1 MVPLPLDTH
10 PPPPPPPPRAVAQ
23 QQPFASLPLSITGRR
38 LCRGPVLYLAAGY
51 DPARH
56 PRAARGQRQE
66 VRYTHTYAHT
76 YTHSHA
82 RTHARTH
89 AKCVCVYIYT
99 YIYIYT
105 GCLAGLFKCLAPASD
120 TPPDKTYGPN
130 KPRPHVFAQ
139 VGLNSTPPSPKPL
152 GFAPGSSS
160 CTSAGKFPTDKNK
173 NNTGNGDKAPP
184 SPYEEW
190 RNPNPNITAAHT
202 SDSGPE
208 AAVQTSA
215 NAGTGRGGSNSETPG
230 AAALRIASSTSIVA
244 QDKAQDGFVHDLS
257 RCKLTSIL
265 SMS

>member
-99 YIYIYT
+99 YIYIYRLSCRPVQVF
-105 GCLAGLFKCLAPASD
+105 GAGVGHTPRQNLWTQQAEAPRVRAGWPKQHASKSQ
-120 TPPDKTYGPN
+120 TPRVCTWVFVMYISGQIPDRQEQEQHRQRG
-130 KPRPHVFAQ
+130 Q
-139 VGLNSTPPSPKPL
+139 
-152 GFAPGSSS
+152 
-160 CTSAGKFPTDKNK
+160 
-173 NNTGNGDKAPP
+173 
-184 SPYEEW
+184 
-190 RNPNPNITAAHT
+190 
-202 SDSGPE
+202 
-208 AAVQTSA
+208 
-215 NAGTGRGGSNSETPG
+215 GTTFT
-230 AAALRIASSTSIVA
+230 L
-244 QDKAQDGFVHDLS
+244 
-257 RCKLTSIL
+257 
-265 SMS
+265 